1 MNNTENPWM
10 AAKNLNNPDSDDYS
24 PKNEYTEGNF
34 NLHNQLQKASVL
46 TKILF
51 LSKRGMSRSPLA
63 REMMQKLISNSEFF
77 GRIRVSSRGVTQ
89 AYDQCPIDARMS
101 KFSSNMGYFLQG
113 FSRFATIPD
122 IASADL
128 IITLD
133 KPSDDF
139 VTSYAQYTNAV
150 VHPIGIFFSSGSE
163 PYISDP
169 FDREDYED
177 VDDHYDEIV
186 SSLQF
191 GCSKLFANLH
201 TLIG

>member
-77 GRIRVSSRGVTQ
+77 R
-89 AYDQCPIDARMS
+89 
-101 KFSSNMGYFLQG
+101 
-113 FSRFATIPD
+113 
-122 IASADL
+122 
-128 IITLD
+128 
-133 KPSDDF
+133 
-139 VTSYAQYTNAV
+139 TNLSF
-150 VHPIGIFFSSGSE
+150 HQRSHTGLRSM
-163 PYISDP
+163 PY
-169 FDREDYED
+169 R
-177 VDDHYDEIV
+177 
-186 SSLQF
+186 
-191 GCSKLFANLH
+191 CSH
-201 TLIG
+201 E